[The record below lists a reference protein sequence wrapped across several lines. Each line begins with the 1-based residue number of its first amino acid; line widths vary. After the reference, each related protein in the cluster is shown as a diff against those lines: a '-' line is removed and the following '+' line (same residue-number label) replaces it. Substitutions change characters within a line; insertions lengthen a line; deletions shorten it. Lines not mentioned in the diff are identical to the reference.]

1 MSGRGEE
8 EEGQDKFTIVSICV
22 VAGKIKLNDVCVC
35 ILTFLKNEC
44 LLRKMYDMKS
54 KTNNTMA

>member
-35 ILTFLKNEC
+35 VYINFFKK
-44 LLRKMYDMKS
+44 RMS
-54 KTNNTMA
+54 VA